1 MLALRSRC
9 SQDGGSQTLTFLV
22 GDIACAEDFSVAATR
37 WLLRPEA
44 CCVRPSRPCRRANE
58 AAPLPVQQ
66 LRSLYQMNIF
76 RHLHSQHSS
85 MKSVEVVGDFEVNVA
100 LGLAHTEPGLSSGMT
115 VAGQGS
121 LHSVL

>member
-1 MLALRSRC
+1 
-9 SQDGGSQTLTFLV
+9 
-22 GDIACAEDFSVAATR
+22 
-37 WLLRPEA
+37 
-44 CCVRPSRPCRRANE
+44 
-58 AAPLPVQQ
+58 
-66 LRSLYQMNIF
+66 
-76 RHLHSQHSS
+76 